1 MTKKSNAAMNALA
14 RTVPVLPYQER
25 WVKDNAQLKVAVW
38 SRQSGKS
45 FAAALRAVL
54 KCIDRRTQYIV
65 LSKGERQSRL
75 FMEKVKDFC
84 EVFKAAK
91 VLPEYAEIMPTSEEK
106 AMEVFFPHNHSRI
119 IGLPANPDT
128 ARGYSANVVLDEFA
142 IHTDSREI
150 WGALYGCITR
160 GYRII
165 VLSTP
170 KGKSNKF
177 YELWEHGGDTWSHH
191 HVDIY
196 EAIAQGLVLKNPEG
210 GIATPEQLKEGLGD
224 SELWAQE
231 YELEFVDEATAY
243 LGYDLINTCEDDLAG
258 MSWSD
263 DTRTSTSLLYMGFD
277 VARKRD
283 LSIIWTAELVG
294 DVLWSREVLRME
306 KTKFSVQRSELYA
319 RLAVPRVRRCCID
332 CTGIGAQ
339 LAEEARD
346 KFGSRVE
353 EVTFTAPVKEDLA
366 TTLRGAFEDR
376 LIRIPSDRE
385 VREDLHA
392 VQKLTTTA
400 GNTRYDAERTEQR
413 KGHADHFWAAALSVH
428 AHKGGGVAGPVEY
441 KSVAKRTF
449 QKGAW

>member
-1 MTKKSNAAMNALA
+1 MSESSNRLLDLTAYQKRLVEDPSRFIIAM
-14 RTVPVLPYQER
+14 
-25 WVKDNAQLKVAVW
+25 W
-38 SRQSGKS
+38 SRQAGKS
-45 FAAALRAVL
+45 FGVALKVVL
-54 KCIDRRTQYIV
+54 DMLEHPTTWV
-65 LSKGERQSRL
+65 LLSRGERQSREL
-75 FMEKVKDFC
+75 MGKVAMIAKALGHAVE
-84 EVFKAAK
+84 EVQDTFKADDA
-91 VLPEYAEIMPTSEEK
+91 EYK
-106 AMEVFFPHNHSRI
+106 QLEVRIAGSRA

-243 LGYDLINTCEDDLAG
+243 LGYDLINTCDDDMAG